1 MKKIISDKI
10 AFIFTLIGFLL
21 LYNEFF
27 RNRNFFKNK
36 NKTKKNTKKTNP
48 EILVFSS
55 TSLPC
60 PVTFFTVIL
69 NAHALFQQ
77 NKSITI

>member
-1 MKKIISDKI
+1 MNR
-10 AFIFTLIGFLL
+10 IFYYYIMNFL
-21 LYNEFF
+21 EIEIFS
-27 RNRNFFKNK
+27 
-36 NKTKKNTKKTNP
+36 KTKTKQKKTQKKTNP

-55 TSLPC
+55 TSLQC